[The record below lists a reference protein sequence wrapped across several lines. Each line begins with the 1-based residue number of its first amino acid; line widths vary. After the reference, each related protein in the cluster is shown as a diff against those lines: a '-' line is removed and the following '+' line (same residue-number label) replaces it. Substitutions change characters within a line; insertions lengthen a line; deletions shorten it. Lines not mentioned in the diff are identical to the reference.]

1 MNFHPPYFTKGNKKE
16 KFLLKQV
23 LIKIPQLGL
32 PDALSVNVVRFRRS
46 KTVTQQRFLIHQR
59 GDITFFDKRKKKK

>member
-32 PDALSVNVVRFRRS
+32 CPSTLYDSGAV
-46 KTVTQQRFLIHQR
+46 KP
-59 GDITFFDKRKKKK
+59 